1 MQDDKALNEWV
12 DRLSQSELP
21 VLKYTARDLAA
32 LREDDKKLSAQSVAH
47 AIKRDPIM
55 TVKLLR
61 YLQGHKH
68 KAQTT
73 DVVQVDQALL
83 MLGVESFFNNV
94 APQPLIEDLLRSH
107 VVALPPVLR
116 VIHRSHRASEY
127 AYDWAVYLHD
137 LHFEEVR
144 MTALLHNIAEI
155 LMWCFAPDAMLR
167 IHDIQHQDKALRSH
181 AVQEEVLGFT
191 LAALQKA
198 LVTQWALPELLH
210 TLTDELSA
218 DHARVRIVTLAINLA
233 RHSANGW
240 DDAALPDDYKELGEL
255 LRITEEEAMIM
266 VTAEAGLVCDL
277 SVVR

>member
-21 VLKYTARDLAA
+21 ILKHTARDLAA
-32 LREDDKKLSAQSVAH
+32 LREDDKILSAQSVAH

-73 DVVQVDQALL
+73 DVVQVEQALL

-127 AYDWAVYLHD
+127 AYDWSVYLHD

-191 LAALQKA
+191 LTALQKS

>member
-21 VLKYTARDLAA
+21 VLKHTARDLAA